1 MSPFP
6 YRIERTRNRHSRAVL
21 KDDVIV
27 IRLGKWMTAAEE
39 ARHIEIL
46 LERMSKAAARES
58 LRHRIDPFRELMKEG
73 ASAEIILSTGQTV
86 HFSVEAAEKTRALR
100 RENGW
105 HIKRSPQ
112 TDTRTFHRFL
122 WRLLADSAKEELT
135 RFVHATNAETL
146 AVSIR
151 KVTLKLMRS
160 RWGSCSQHGIIA
172 LSTPLLCTTPGILRY
187 VVIHELS
194 HIPHPNHSARFWA
207 TVETHMPEY
216 REELT
221 KIKRYK
227 LPQI

>member
-46 LERMSKAAARES
+46 LERMSKAAAHDS

-73 ASAEIILSTGQTV
+73 ASVEIILSTGQAV
-86 HFSVEAAEKTRALR
+86 HFSVEAAEKTRALH

-105 HIKRSPQ
+105 HIKRSPK
-112 TDTRTFHRFL
+112 TDPRTFHRFL

-135 RFVHATNAETL
+135 RLVHVVNDETL
-146 AVSIR
+146 RVPVR

-160 RWGSCSQHGIIA
+160 RWGSCSHHGIIA
-172 LSTPLLCTTPGILRY
+172 LSTPLLCTSPEILRY
-187 VVIHELS
+187 VVIHELA
-194 HIPHPNHSARFWA
+194 HIPHPNHSADFWA
-207 TVETHMPEY
+207 TVERFMPTY
-216 REELT
+216 RNEL
-221 KIKRYK
+221 KKLKQYK